1 MIHIWTDGSSRG
13 NPGPGG
19 YGVVIIN
26 DNEVVYKYNKQE
38 QKITNNQ
45 AEMKAVLHA
54 FEIAENL
61 YPNVNYDKEK

>member
-1 MIHIWTDGSSRG
+1 MIHIWTDGTSRG

-38 QKITNNQ
+38 QKITG
-45 AEMKAVLHA
+45 
-54 FEIAENL
+54 
-61 YPNVNYDKEK
+61 